1 MISKKETHTLPETD
15 SGSFHT
21 PKMELFVKI
30 FHGFKLSNIFTKSSI
45 LDAWRVHNSHLTL
58 LKKKKALSLF
68 ETRALN
74 TNLVFT
80 FSKSGIETL

>member
-21 PKMELFVKI
+21 PKMELFVKF
-30 FHGFKLSNIFTKSSI
+30 FHGFKLSNIFTKSPI
-45 LDAWRVHNSHLTL
+45 LDEWRVHNSHLTL